1 MRTRFLLTAALLSA
15 SVLTACERPAK
26 PAASEAPATTKSAP
40 ATETADAGAP
50 AADAELRREF
60 DAIAS
65 QPIQLFA
72 KKAPKAT
79 IAADGALRIGGETIT
94 VDAEQRAHLVAYR
107 GCLVSMAQAGV
118 EMESRFG
125 DAVVEKIDAT
135 IDGFFDSGASKDT
148 DAKRTSE
155 KQRIQQAAR
164 RVCEALPGLFR
175 EQQALV
181 AAIPQFE
188 RYANFEQTDIE
199 ACRGSE
205 VFDQETGGKI
215 GMTIATAIGNPLK
228 GGMVAGFMA
237 AKNEQTANAESGAE
251 QSKPAAQ

>member
-15 SVLTACERPAK
+15 SVLTACDRPAK
-26 PAASEAPATTKSAP
+26 PAASAPPATTKSVT
-40 ATETADAGAP
+40 ATDAADVDTP

-79 IAADGALRIGGETIT
+79 IAQDGALRIGGETIA
-94 VDAEQRAHLVAYR
+94 VDAEQRAHAVAYR
-107 GCLVSMAQAGV
+107 GYLVSMAQAGI

-135 IDGFFDSGASKDT
+135 IDGFFDSGTSKDT
-148 DAKRTSE
+148 DAKRTFE
-155 KQRIQQAAR
+155 KERIQHAAR
-164 RVCEALPGLFR
+164 RICDALPGLFR

-188 RYANFEQTDIE
+188 RYANFTQTDVE

-205 VFDQETGGKI
+205 VFDPATGEKI

-228 GGMVAGFMA
+228 GGMVAGFMV